1 MHDTPLA
8 NELMRQQRFL
18 RGLARELV
26 RDAHLAD
33 DLVQQTNASALEH
46 GPADPGALR
55 GWMRSVARR
64 LASKMRRRDALRGDG
79 EQWAAR
85 EEAQL
90 VPGALEIEG
99 GRAVLDALAKL
110 PEAYRR
116 VLVLRF
122 WHDQTPTQIAHTLR
136 VPLNTIKAR
145 LARGLD
151 AMQVELDRRA
161 HGDRDAWFAAL
172 VAMLRPEPSS
182 SAPIARFL
190 RLRRVEIAVAATA
203 LLFAI
208 GLTLGVDRTPR
219 SVPMTALTAA
229 SCASQAAQCNFAVH
243 GVPAVRCTPAM
254 PAERAT
260 PEPIAPAAEVRLRSA
275 T

>member
-1 MHDTPLA
+1 MHDTSIA
-8 NELMRQQRFL
+8 NELMRQQSFL
-18 RGLARELV
+18 RDLARELV

-33 DLVQQTNASALEH
+33 DLVQQTNISALER
-46 GPADPGALR
+46 GPADPSALR

-64 LASKMRRRDALRGDG
+64 LASKMHRRGALRDDG
-79 EQWAAR
+79 ERSVAR

-136 VPLNTIKAR
+136 VPHNTIKAR
-145 LARGLD
+145 LARGLA
-151 AMQVELDRRA
+151 AMRAELDRRA
-161 HGDRDAWFAAL
+161 HGDRDAWLSAL
-172 VAMLRPEPSS
+172 IAMLRPGPRLT
-182 SAPIARFL
+182 APIARFL
-190 RLRRVEIAVAATA
+190 RLRRTAITAAATA
-203 LLFAI
+203 LLFAL
-208 GLTLGVDRTPR
+208 GLTLASERTPR
-219 SVPMTALTAA
+219 SVPMTALSVE
-229 SCASQAAQCNFAVH
+229 SCAAQPAQRASAVH
-243 GVPAVRCTPAM
+243 CVPATRCTPAT
-254 PAERAT
+254 PVERT
-260 PEPIAPAAEVRLRSA
+260 AAEPAVPADEVPLHSA